1 MKQKMILL
9 VFVLVLLFT
18 LTGCDTKKETQD
30 NNQQQEEHEDNS
42 KQSSLNNNTY
52 VEDDEIIEF
61 DDEENNPIEE
71 KEIVVEKVIN
81 CEGCV
86 YSYFSDEKSFGSSLS
101 ENEYTTDVTK
111 LKTNSGKQRHNF
123 FGFVLSNNKISRAYS
138 CILKDN
144 KVYCIEGS
152 VNGSYHTSNIGILNQ
167 IFTANQ
173 CKTISNGH
181 TYVCTDGNYNGDTKT
196 SGYTSLH
203 YETSCTIY
211 GSDAKTGKMSC
222 N

>member
-18 LTGCDTKKETQD
+18 VTGCDTKKETQG

-101 ENEYTTDVTK
+101 EDEYTTDVTK
-111 LKTNSGKQRHNF
+111 LKTSGGKQRHNF

-181 TYVCTDGNYNGDTKT
+181 IYVCTDGNYNGDTKT